1 MLELVCLASLATPVA
16 KELTRLDDAA
26 HGLDFFLSNDV
37 HLFAASPILKITHEI
52 DVIVVRHQMGANGER
67 FVG

>member
-1 MLELVCLASLATPVA
+1 VLELVCLASLATPVA

-26 HGLDFFLSNDV
+26 HGLD
-37 HLFAASPILKITHEI
+37 ILKITHEI